1 MTNAFKFNYFASTY
15 FIFQVKDLILDN
27 THATQIEGL
36 TDEYTALE
44 SLSLINV
51 GLTSLKGFPKLPN
64 LRKVTHLIVI
74 YFKLSIY

>member
-1 MTNAFKFNYFASTY
+1 MLPTFALNKIFLILRHPCLNVT
-15 FIFQVKDLILDN
+15 FPFQVKDLILDN

-64 LRKVTHLIVI
+64 LQKVI
-74 YFKLSIY
+74 F